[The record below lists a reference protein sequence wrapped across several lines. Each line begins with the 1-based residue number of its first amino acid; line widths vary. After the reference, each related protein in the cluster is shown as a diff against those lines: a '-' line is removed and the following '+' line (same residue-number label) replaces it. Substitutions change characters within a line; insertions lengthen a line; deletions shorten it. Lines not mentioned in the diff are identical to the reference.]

1 MSFSNARQNEL
12 LRTFGLQRLDTTR
25 RMSVLSSVA
34 MLGVGLAVGASVALL
49 FAPKTGRELRD
60 DLGRRATRLTE
71 TARNAV
77 PKRDSEWTAPNV
89 STSS

>member
-1 MSFSNARQNEL
+1 MGDTNVRQNAL
-12 LRTFGLQRLDTTR
+12 LRPFGLQRLETAR
-25 RMSVLSSVA
+25 RVSVLSSVA
-34 MLGVGLAVGASVALL
+34 LLGVGLAVGAGVALL

-77 PKRDSEWTAPNV
+77 PKRDNEWTAPNV
-89 STSS
+89 TTTS